1 MAQDEL
7 KLLEEGNKIRQKYS
21 AGVFKDQD
29 FPISKALGD
38 NKDGFGWERVKDLDN
53 DESQPKEIKIFDEGT
68 GACDIKQGGLGDC
81 YLLSA
86 MSVIAH
92 TRPDLFQKIFHP
104 DSRKYQENG
113 LYTVMFFRN
122 RKPVIIT
129 VDDCFP
135 S

>member
-1 MAQDEL
+1 MRKIAQAEEDAKRKNEQEWNGEENEKPEQNQIKVKEMAQDEL

-68 GACDIKQGGLGDC
+68 GACDIK
-81 YLLSA
+81 
-86 MSVIAH
+86 
-92 TRPDLFQKIFHP
+92 
-104 DSRKYQENG
+104 
-113 LYTVMFFRN
+113 
-122 RKPVIIT
+122 
-129 VDDCFP
+129 
-135 S
+135 